1 MMDNRSYNQPKS
13 TESSGQS
20 GSANTDYNVNE
31 RVDYPR
37 KNYREEYAAEVSPA
51 RAINAVSTREDTVD
65 LSRNERSGA
74 ATSDATSD
82 AGRTVGYVGVGLG
95 IASLF
100 MWSIILGPLAAIMG
114 FYAYSQGRKV
124 SGGWAIGLG
133 IVATIS
139 YFLMLPFTR

>member
-13 TESSGQS
+13 SESSMQS
-20 GSANTDYNVNE
+20 GSTDYNVNS

-37 KNYREEYAAEVSPA
+37 RTHREEYAAEVAPV

-74 ATSDATSD
+74 ANSDVSAD
-82 AGRTVGYVGVGLG
+82 AGRTVGYVGIGLG

-114 FYAYSQGRKV
+114 FYAYSQGRRV

-133 IVATIS
+133 IVSTLS